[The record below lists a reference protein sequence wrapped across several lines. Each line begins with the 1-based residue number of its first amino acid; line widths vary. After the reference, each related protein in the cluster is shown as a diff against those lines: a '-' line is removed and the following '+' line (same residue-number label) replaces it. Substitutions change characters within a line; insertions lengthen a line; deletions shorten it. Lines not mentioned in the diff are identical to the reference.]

1 MTYGGWDHHANI
13 QRGFQQQMPAF
24 DQAFSAL
31 IKDLDE
37 RKLLDSTLVMVSS
50 EFGRTPKVNK
60 DAGRDHWPR
69 VFSIVL
75 AGGGIKKGQIYGAS
89 DSTGAEPD
97 SDPLVLEDLA
107 ATIYHQLG
115 IDPDKRLISPGN
127 RPIDIVHGG
136 KVVRDLLA

>member
-1 MTYGGWDHHANI
+1 
-13 QRGFQQQMPAF
+13 
-24 DQAFSAL
+24 
-31 IKDLDE
+31 
-37 RKLLDSTLVMVSS
+37 
-50 EFGRTPKVNK
+50 
-60 DAGRDHWPR
+60 

-75 AGGGIKKGQIYGAS
+75 AGGGNKRGLIYGAS
-89 DSTGAEPD
+89 DATGGEPD

-136 KVVRDLLA
+136 KVVREVLA